1 MNGNHPTDPLIP
13 EGADPTSEEKLET
26 TESAIDSRNLLSE
39 ILSLSESGRD
49 PARLRQ
55 LRQTL
60 DAHLLQQ
67 VNQALALS
75 HKRDPSTVL
84 EFEEIEKARL
94 QAFKLAITR
103 TDLTIPEALFL
114 HKSNTETM
122 AQLRQ
127 SLLAQKEAIERRL
140 QPGKRRHSLPR

>member
-1 MNGNHPTDPLIP
+1 MNDNHPTAPLTP
-13 EGADPTSEEKLET
+13 ESTDPTSVGKRET
-26 TESAIDSRNLLSE
+26 TEPAIAFRNLLSE

-49 PARLRQ
+49 PARLWQ

-60 DAHLLQQ
+60 DVHLLQQ
-67 VNQALALS
+67 VNKALALS

-84 EFEEIEKARL
+84 EFDAIEEARL

-103 TDLTIPEALFL
+103 TDVTIPEALFP

-127 SLLAQKEAIERRL
+127 SLLAQEEAIERQL